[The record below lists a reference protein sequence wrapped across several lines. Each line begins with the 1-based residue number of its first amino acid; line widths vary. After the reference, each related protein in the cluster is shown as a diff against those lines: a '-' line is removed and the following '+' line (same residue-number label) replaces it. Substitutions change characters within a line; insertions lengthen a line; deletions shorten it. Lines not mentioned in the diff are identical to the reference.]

1 MDEII
6 AVSGNKVFKGEPVAK
21 NYFIENNKKRL
32 YFELRYKGKPIDPKR
47 EVEIL

>member
-6 AVSGNKVFKGEPVAK
+6 VITGNKVLKGEPIAK
-21 NYFIENNKKRL
+21 NYFIENNKKKL
-32 YFELRYKGKPIDPKR
+32 YFELRFKGKPIDPKR